1 MKTFFFAARIAFTTV
16 LLPLAGYATTIDFE
30 TIPSSTPSDGL
41 SISTQFLASQGVTFS
56 REGGGSPVLAQV
68 GAPQTAFQGF
78 NLLPDQPAPGA
89 NAGSF
94 FLTDDGVVAGPPT
107 PLIVT
112 YTTPVA
118 AASGIL
124 LDIDG
129 AEAWQIQSRDA
140 SKFVIDFVNLGPNNL
155 LDGSATPWSFSHA
168 SADIFSI
175 RLLYTG
181 SQTGGVGLAFDN
193 FSPSSASPPPVP
205 EPATVIL
212 IGVGLVGLITTYR
225 QTKERRVRIKTHRGG
240 TVSGL
245 M

>member
-1 MKTFFFAARIAFTTV
+1 MKTFFFAARITFAAV

-30 TIPSSTPSDGL
+30 TIPGGSPSDGL
-41 SISTQFLASQGVTFS
+41 SINNQFLALQGVTFS
-56 REGGGSPVLAQV
+56 LEGGGSPVLAQV

-78 NLLPDQPAPGA
+78 NLLPDQPAPSA

-94 FLTDDGVVAGPPT
+94 FLTDDGVVSGPPA

-112 YTTPVA
+112 YTNPVA

-124 LDIDG
+124 LDVDG
-129 AEAWQIQSRDA
+129 AEAWQIQSRNA
-140 SKFVIDFVNLGPNNL
+140 SSVVIDFVNLGPNNS
-155 LDGSATPWSFSHA
+155 LDGSATAWSFSHG

-175 RLLYTG
+175 RLEYTG
-181 SQTGGVGLAFDN
+181 SQGSGVGLAFDN
-193 FSPSSASPPPVP
+193 FSPSSASPASVP

-212 IGVGLVGLITTYR
+212 MGVGLVGLLTRYR
-225 QTKERRVRIKTHRGG
+225 RTRERRVRIETHRGG